1 MEVSGVDFEIYRFVR
16 RIGYMIVLSLILI
29 WFGLGRRGV
38 TVKPFHPKDQEQ
50 GDDPLLLAA
59 AMHYAADVANGEGA
73 AISWGYDEEPETL
86 IYQTGM
92 SGGTPVRIAPGRF
105 DSDQLSDGDI
115 SIFDCRRA
123 KQLCRTTD
131 GRLLARR
138 LEQPSPLATY
148 LDISAGVAVPLPAS
162 SGQGQIILYGI
173 RGMCVD
179 DLALAEAIA
188 IEIAAKFDSQ
198 AFTLLAQR
206 AMLDRTREAIARDL
220 HDSVAQS
227 LSAAAYRLEA
237 LRNWIH
243 AGNDPD
249 SEITS
254 LKQALHNEQKH
265 VRGLIAGL
273 RGETGS
279 EGRSDQFERSDIVA
293 DLERLLIDLA
303 SFWRVETHLDKSD
316 EPNIVPVFLSHEV
329 QQIVRE
335 AIANAVRHGEATRI
349 DCTLHFRPDR
359 LHIVIR
365 DNGSGINAEHMPVG
379 PRSIRDRV
387 NDLGGN
393 LHCKSNKEGTILE
406 IAVPLE
412 LQI

>member
-1 MEVSGVDFEIYRFVR
+1 M
-16 RIGYMIVLSLILI
+16 
-29 WFGLGRRGV
+29 
-38 TVKPFHPKDQEQ
+38 
-50 GDDPLLLAA
+50 
-59 AMHYAADVANGEGA
+59 
-73 AISWGYDEEPETL
+73 
-86 IYQTGM
+86 
-92 SGGTPVRIAPGRF
+92 
-105 DSDQLSDGDI
+105 
-115 SIFDCRRA
+115 
-123 KQLCRTTD
+123 
-131 GRLLARR
+131 
-138 LEQPSPLATY
+138 
-148 LDISAGVAVPLPAS
+148 
-162 SGQGQIILYGI
+162 
-173 RGMCVD
+173 
-179 DLALAEAIA
+179 
-188 IEIAAKFDSQ
+188 
-198 AFTLLAQR
+198 
-206 AMLDRTREAIARDL
+206 
-220 HDSVAQS
+220 
-227 LSAAAYRLEA
+227 
-237 LRNWIH
+237 
-243 AGNDPD
+243 
-249 SEITS
+249 
-254 LKQALHNEQKH
+254 
-265 VRGLIAGL
+265 IAGL

-412 LQI
+412 LQL